1 MQLAIIT
8 GVSRGLGESIA
19 VALLARGFH
28 VLGVGRKSA
37 TRLTGERYR
46 FVTLDLGELSAID
59 ATLAAPFEAYAR
71 DRPTTACLVNNAAVP
86 GPAGMAGRLATAD
99 IAHALAVNLAAPA
112 ALANLF
118 CRVFARVDGDR
129 RIVNVSSGAAQS
141 VLPGSA
147 MYCVAKA
154 GLEMLSRSLAAE
166 QGDGGIR
173 IVSLRPGIIDTD
185 MQLFQRTQPEDVLP
199 TVGMF
204 KDFYASGRL
213 VPPDVAAAKIV
224 DKVIVGPVEQGRQYS
239 YADL

>member
-1 MQLAIIT
+1 MQIAIVT

-19 VALLARGFH
+19 AALLARGFH
-28 VLGVGRKSA
+28 VLGVGRKSSA
-37 TRLTGERYR
+37 RLTGERYR
-46 FVTLDLGELSAID
+46 FVAQDLGELSAID
-59 ATLAAPFEAYAR
+59 ATLAERFDELAR
-71 DRPTTACLVNNAAVP
+71 AQPAAACLVNNAAVP

-118 CRVFARVDGDR
+118 CRAFAQAGGDR
-129 RIVNVSSGAAQS
+129 RIVNVSSGAAHS

-173 IVSLRPGIIDTD
+173 VVSLRPGIIDTD
-185 MQLFQRTQPEDVLP
+185 MQLFQRSQPEDVLP

-204 KDFYASGRL
+204 KDFYTSGRL
-213 VPPDVAAAKIV
+213 VAPDVAASRIV